1 MFWGCFFSHKF
12 YYITNLPFAQE
23 VRTKKPTFIRTKSPP
38 HIRERNFCS
47 EGIAGFPGLCYNET
61 NQKGGR

>member
-23 VRTKKPTFIRTKSPP
+23 VRTKKPTHIRTKSPP